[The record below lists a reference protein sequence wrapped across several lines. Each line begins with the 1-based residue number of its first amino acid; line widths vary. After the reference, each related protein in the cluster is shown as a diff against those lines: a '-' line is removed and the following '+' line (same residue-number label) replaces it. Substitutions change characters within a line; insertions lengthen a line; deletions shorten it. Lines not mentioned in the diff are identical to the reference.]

1 MSSQIVVLGGSGEG
15 LLDRLRAVRA
25 DGDVPLV
32 GNDRWPAAHWDAVRE
47 LAASRPVPAEAA
59 WATLTSGTSGTPRIV
74 LRSAASWERS
84 FEAVSALLASPGGA
98 DAEQRIL
105 LPSPPAS
112 SLTLFSLAHA
122 LAGGPRPVLPDS
134 ADRAEATV
142 LHGTPQALSA
152 VLAAGDLPHLRTALI
167 GGSHLPAGLRAEAE
181 SRGVRVVSYYGAAE
195 LSFVALDTGDGH
207 RAFPG
212 AELEIRQGELW
223 VRSPYLALGYLGG
236 PGPVRTAGDWMSV
249 GDLATLE
256 DGVLTVHGRR
266 DAAILTASATVIP
279 DEVEAGLRTLP
290 GIADAV
296 VLGLPTDGIG
306 ALVAAMIEP
315 EPGAAVPTA
324 RALRSLAA
332 TRFTSSHR
340 PRIWFE
346 GPVPR
351 TATGKPARAEALRR
365 VKAGEV
371 RRCA

>member
-47 LAASRPVPAEAA
+47 LAASRPVPAEAG

-167 GGSHLPAGLRAEAE
+167 GGSRLPAGLRAEAE

-223 VRSPYLALGYLGG
+223 VRSPYMALGYLGG

-315 EPGAAVPTA
+315 EPGAAAPAA
-324 RALRSLAA
+324 RELRSLAA

-351 TATGKPARAEALRR
+351 TESGKPARAEALRR
-365 VKAGEV
+365 VQAGEV

>member
-1 MSSQIVVLGGSGEG
+1 MTSRIVVLGGTGEG

-47 LAASRPVPAEAA
+47 LAASGPVPAQTA

-84 FEAVSALLASPGGA
+84 FDSVSALLASPRDA

-122 LAGGPRPVLPDS
+122 LAGGPRPILPDGT
-134 ADRAEATV
+134 DRAEATV

-152 VLAAGDLPHLRTALI
+152 ALAADELPRLRTALV
-167 GGSHLPAGLRAEAE
+167 GGSHLPAGLRAQAEA
-181 SRGVRVVSYYGAAE
+181 RGLRVVAYYGAAE
-195 LSFVALDTGDGH
+195 LSFVALDTGEGL

-212 AELEIRQGELW
+212 VELEIRDGELW
-223 VRSPYLALGYLGG
+223 VRSPYTARGYLGG
-236 PGPVRTAGDWMSV
+236 PGPMRTDGGWGSV

-256 DGVLTVHGRR
+256 DGVLTVQGRG

-279 DEVEAGLRTLP
+279 DEVETGLRALP

-315 EPGAAVPTA
+315 EPGAPPPTA
-324 RALRSLAA
+324 RELRTMA
-332 TRFTSSHR
+332 TARFTSSHR

-346 GPVPR
+346 GPLPR

-365 VKAGEV
+365 IQAGEA

>member
-47 LAASRPVPAEAA
+47 LAASRPVPAEAG

-181 SRGVRVVSYYGAAE
+181 YRGVRVVSYYGAAE

-351 TATGKPARAEALRR
+351 TESGKPARAEALRR
-365 VKAGEV
+365 VQAGEV

>member
-47 LAASRPVPAEAA
+47 LAASRPVPAEAG

-122 LAGGPRPVLPDS
+122 LGGGPRPVLPDS

-181 SRGVRVVSYYGAAE
+181 YRGVRVVSYYGAAE

-212 AELEIRQGELW
+212 AEVEIREGELW
-223 VRSPYLALGYLGG
+223 VRSPYMALGYLGG

>member
-152 VLAAGDLPHLRTALI
+152 VLAAGDLPHLHTALI
-167 GGSHLPAGLRAEAE
+167 GGSHLPACLRAEAE

-212 AELEIRQGELW
+212 AELEIREGELW

-256 DGVLTVHGRR
+256 GGVLTVHGRR

-315 EPGAAVPTA
+315 EPGAAIPTA

-351 TATGKPARAEALRR
+351 TESGKPARAEALRR
-365 VKAGEV
+365 VQAGEV